1 MWTIIFG
8 FIASFT
14 SVISL
19 LPQIIKSYKTKSV
32 DDISLGMII
41 NFVICSISWVVYGL
55 LTKSNSVWITN
66 IIMSIFSIIML
77 VLKIKY
83 NRNNG

>member
-1 MWTIIFG
+1 MWTTIFG

-32 DDISLGMII
+32 DDISLAMII
-41 NFVICSISWVVYGL
+41 NFVICSISWVIYGL
-55 LTKSNSVWITN
+55 LTESQSVWITN
-66 IIMSIFSIIML
+66 VIMSIFSIIML